1 MRKQIYMPEPGSV
14 PYKILSFFHKNP
26 DEELTR
32 RDIAVK
38 FDLPAVSVD
47 ETLLTARIYGAI
59 TAKNEEAGAGVAPV
73 ARNRSL
79 SNKLIMLYAD
89 KSKSRLW

>member
-1 MRKQIYMPEPGSV
+1 MKKRIYKPEPDSIQ
-14 PYKILSFFHKNP
+14 YRILNFFHKNP

-59 TAKNEEAGAGVAPV
+59 TTAKNEEAELVW
-73 ARNRSL
+73 
-79 SNKLIMLYAD
+79 
-89 KSKSRLW
+89 RLGRQNSFALQ

>member
-38 FDLPAVSVD
+38 FDLPAVSVA

-59 TAKNEEAGAGVAPV
+59 TTAKNEEAELVW
-73 ARNRSL
+73 
-79 SNKLIMLYAD
+79 
-89 KSKSRLW
+89 RLGRQNSFALQ